1 MRKTTTS
8 VLVLVALLAVCGS
21 AFTFLNSAGST
32 KAVFTDDFSGRTAK
46 NPMHIRHFSHN
57 SVSGGFTPA
66 QFRKA
71 YGIDLLP
78 NSGAGITVAIV
89 DAYGNPNAQADLDAY
104 DKAYG
109 LPAGTVTTIYPQGQP
124 ATVDQ
129 GWALETDLDI
139 QMVHAIAPKANIVLE
154 AAKSP
159 TNGNLLA
166 AVKDAY
172 LKRGA
177 TVVSMSFGGGE
188 FASETGKKA
197 DGIFA
202 AGNAKGVSFTAS
214 SGDNGTGAQYP
225 AASPYV
231 TSVGGT
237 TLNVQA
243 DGTYI
248 GETAWSG
255 SGGGISAY
263 EKAPAYQA
271 GFNTSSKRGIPD
283 VAMVGDPAT
292 GVSIYDSFGY
302 NGQKGFFVIGGTSVA
317 APMFAGVLALVN
329 QGRASTLKNA
339 DTEIYA
345 TAKAHY
351 ATDFHDIT
359 TGNNGACGTIC
370 NAGTGYDYV
379 TGLGTPVG
387 NKFVPDL
394 IAAA

>member
-1 MRKTTTS
+1 MRKKTTS
-8 VLVLVALLAVCGS
+8 VLVLMALLAVCAT
-21 AFTFLNSAGST
+21 AFTFLNTLGQT
-32 KAVFTDDFSGRTAK
+32 KAAITDDFSGRTAK

-57 SVSGGFTPA
+57 SLGGGLTPA

-71 YGIDLLP
+71 YGIDQLP
-78 NSGAGITVAIV
+78 NNGAGITVAIV

-109 LPAGTVTTIYPQGQP
+109 LPAGTVTTIYPQGP
-124 ATVDQ
+124 IANVDE

-139 QMVHAIAPKANIVLE
+139 QMVHAIAPKANIILE

-159 TNGNLLA
+159 TNGNLLG

-172 LKRGA
+172 QKRGA
-177 TVVSMSFGGGE
+177 KVVSMSFGGGE
-188 FASETGKKA
+188 FASQTSKKA

-231 TSVGGT
+231 VSVGGT
-237 TLNVQA
+237 TLNVQP
-243 DGTYI
+243 DGTYVS
-248 GETAWSG
+248 ETAWSG
-255 SGGGISAY
+255 SGGGISAF
-263 EKAPAYQA
+263 ENAPVFQA
-271 GFNTSSKRGIPD
+271 GFNTHPKRGIPD

-292 GVSIYDSFGY
+292 GVMIYDSFGY
-302 NGQKGFFVIGGTSVA
+302 NKQKGFFILGGTSVA
-317 APMFAGVLALVN
+317 APMFAGVLALVD
-329 QGRASTLKNA
+329 QGRASSLKVANV
-339 DTEIYA
+339 EIYA

-351 ATDFHDIT
+351 TTDFHDVVA
-359 TGNNGACGTIC
+359 GNNGACGAIC
-370 NAGTGYDYV
+370 NAGKGYDYV
-379 TGLGTPVG
+379 TGLGSPVA
-387 NKFVPDL
+387 NKLVPDL